1 MKKIY
6 VIEGP
11 DGSGKSTLA
20 KAIKSVILKQDPLA
34 QVTMMHFG
42 APKMNPFV
50 EYMNALGEWLVQNS
64 LDEQAHSY
72 LVIDRFHIGERV
84 YGTMLRNNPVMTKS
98 QLRAIDDLLDQ
109 LNAVKIF
116 AISSNEVLW
125 DTMTRRGDELF
136 GEGDKN
142 LVMQIADFWRTVM
155 SEFDGWNVYDLGAM
169 IRRINAKSFD
179 EFVESVVM

>member
-1 MKKIY
+1 MKKVY

-20 KAIKSVILKQDPLA
+20 KALKSEILKNDPLA

-42 APKMNPFV
+42 APKMNPFL
-50 EYMNALGEWLVQNS
+50 EYMNALGDWLVQNS
-64 LDEQAHSY
+64 LEEHAHSY
-72 LVIDRFHIGERV
+72 IVIDRFHIGERV

-109 LNAVKIF
+109 LNAAKVF
-116 AISSNEVLW
+116 AISNNEFLW
-125 DTMTRRGDELF
+125 DSMTKRGDELF

-155 SEFDGWNVYDLGAM
+155 NEFDGWIVYDLGSM
-169 IRRINAKSFD
+169 IQSHNAKAVD
-179 EFVESVVM
+179 EFIESVVE